1 MRSRMIQIRWD
12 GTTIRSRVPPISIT
26 PASAMALTSH
36 DGDRWPWAIPHPSS
50 VGSERWDASRVGVK
64 GTRHTTS
71 RLLGAVGVRIAP
83 TLFRPARL
91 PPGPAPGPRR
101 HQSLATGSVRGG
113 SAARPDSMSR
123 FAVGPSREAPAGRR
137 SAGRVRRV
145 IALRSAVFGAITVG
159 LTVLAHAAA
168 GGWVPAPVA
177 LTVLMV
183 VTAAVGAPLFRRGLR
198 PAVLIPV
205 VGAAQVALHPVF
217 QGLSGTSAAGHA
229 GHGS

>member
-1 MRSRMIQIRWD
+1 
-12 GTTIRSRVPPISIT
+12 
-26 PASAMALTSH
+26 
-36 DGDRWPWAIPHPSS
+36 
-50 VGSERWDASRVGVK
+50 
-64 GTRHTTS
+64 
-71 RLLGAVGVRIAP
+71 
-83 TLFRPARL
+83 
-91 PPGPAPGPRR
+91 
-101 HQSLATGSVRGG
+101 
-113 SAARPDSMSR
+113 
-123 FAVGPSREAPAGRR
+123 
-137 SAGRVRRV
+137 V

-229 GHGS
+229 GHGSSLGMLGAHVIAGVLAVQLVTALDPALRCLGLRGASLLVRLGVVRVAPVAEPGPVPADDDLLVLTPRVMALPGPRRGPPARTQFAAV